1 MREQRQVRRVKK
13 ELISRRTGVI
23 AAVAIL
29 ITAAGIVGSRVGA
42 QALARTKSEGTR
54 RSFESNTAEIAS
66 RVNLGIQHEQDL
78 LINASSLF
86 AGDPKTSPAEFRAWT
101 RLAKPLHRYPE
112 LARLTLVAL
121 VADTEL
127 SAFAERF
134 TGKAPRPSKPQSS
147 APTEIPG
154 FRVVPPGKRQY
165 YCLAVG
171 GVARGDRSYPPA
183 GIDYCAH
190 STRLLRSRDSGRSTY
205 TQLSV
210 RGAHAVEVNTP
221 IYRGDAMPSTVAG
234 RRSAFLGWLR
244 EVLVP
249 GVLLAQARLGRAGDA
264 VSFRHRSGSSNI
276 VFTSGA
282 HRADAQI
289 KQVKLQ
295 NGWSLTS
302 YGPSAG
308 VSVRDDRQALALLI
322 GGCIL
327 SLLLGL
333 LVFVLGARVGR
344 RRGSKALRLRNAD
357 LYDSL
362 TRLPNRVLTLDRAER
377 MLARS
382 RRQHG
387 LLVGALFI
395 DIDWLNDINE
405 KLGRS
410 AGDHLLKIV
419 AERLEGVIRAQDTLG
434 RLDGDEFVLLVESHG
449 SGVRL
454 EGLARRVIEALHKPI
469 MIDGFGPSF
478 LATASIGVAFG
489 RYTAVDDLL
498 RDARLALDSAKAAGR
513 DRYTVFNANM
523 RAVVE
528 GRGLLEADLNTAI
541 QEGQLSLLYQPV
553 FDLMTRR
560 VAGVE
565 ALVRWHHPTQGDL
578 PLSDFLPLAEET
590 DLIMPLGRWVL
601 EQACTQAASWS
612 VAGHPMGISVNVSG
626 RQLIRPGFT
635 TDVQRALQQS
645 GLPPF
650 LLTLDIPEPTVTVD
664 FTAAAER
671 LEEIK
676 RLGVRIALDDFG
688 KGYGQR
694 SELHKL
700 PLDVL
705 KVNRLTLASSEDEE
719 YCNWLLDAILALG
732 RDLSLGVVV
741 KGVETYEQMVALEGI
756 GFAMAQG
763 FFLGRPM
770 PADAVESIFDAAATW
785 DVPSPIPPP
794 TAQSVR
800 ST

>member
-1 MREQRQVRRVKK
+1 MKK
-13 ELISRRTGVI
+13 LISRRTGVI
-23 AAVAIL
+23 AAVAVL
-29 ITAAGIVGSRVGA
+29 CTAAGIAGSLVGA
-42 QALARTKSEGTR
+42 QTLARTKSERTR
-54 RSFESNTAEIAS
+54 RSFELNTAEIAS
-66 RVNLGIQHEQDL
+66 RLNLGIQHEQDL
-78 LINASSLF
+78 VINASSLF

-101 RLAKPLHRYPE
+101 RLAQPLHRYPE
-112 LARLTLVAL
+112 LDRLTLVAL
-121 VADTEL
+121 VPAAQL
-127 SAFAERF
+127 PAFEERF
-134 TGKAPRPSKPQSS
+134 TGKALKPSELRSS
-147 APTEIPG
+147 SPTEFPG
-154 FRVVPPGKRQY
+154 FRVVPPGSRPY

-171 GVARGDRSYPPA
+171 GLARGDRSYPPA
-183 GIDYCAH
+183 GSDYCAR

-205 TQLSV
+205 TQLHV
-210 RGAHAVEVNTP
+210 AGAQAVAIDTP

-249 GVLLAQARLGRAGDA
+249 GVLLQQARLGRASDA

-276 VFTSGA
+276 VFSSGT
-282 HRADAQI
+282 HRADAQT
-289 KQVKLQ
+289 KQVKLPS
-295 NGWSLTS
+295 GWSLTS

-308 VSVRDDRQALALLI
+308 ASVRDYGQALALLI

-327 SLLLGL
+327 SVLLGL
-333 LVFVLGARVGR
+333 LVFFLGTRVGR
-344 RRGSKALRLRNAD
+344 RRDSKARALQHAD
-357 LYDSL
+357 LYDPL

-382 RRQHG
+382 RRQYG

-395 DIDWLNDINE
+395 DIDWLKDIND
-405 KLGRS
+405 KLGLS
-410 AGDHLLKIV
+410 AGDDLLKIV
-419 AERLEGVIRAQDTLG
+419 AERLAGVIRSQDTLG

-523 RAVVE
+523 RAVIE

-541 QEGQLSLLYQPV
+541 QEGQLSLLYQPI
-553 FDLMTRR
+553 FDLTTRR

-565 ALVRWHHPTQGDL
+565 ALVRWHHPTQGEL

-601 EQACTQAASWS
+601 EEACSQAAAWS
-612 VAGHPMGISVNVSG
+612 VAGHPMGISVNISG
-626 RQLIRPGFT
+626 RQLTRPGFIT
-635 TDVQRALQQS
+635 EVQRALQQS
-645 GLPPF
+645 GIQPF
-650 LLTLDIPEPTVTVD
+650 LLTLDIAEPTVTVD
-664 FTAAAER
+664 FTAAAAR
-671 LEEIK
+671 LAEIK
-676 RLGVRIALDDFG
+676 QLGVRVALDDFG

-694 SELHKL
+694 SELHQL

-705 KVNRLTLASSEDEE
+705 KVNRLTLAASEDEE

-732 RDLSLGVVV
+732 RDLSLGVVI
-741 KGVETYEQMVALEGI
+741 KGVETYEQMVALEAI
-756 GFAMAQG
+756 GFATAQG
-763 FFLGRPM
+763 FFLGMPM
-770 PADAVESIFDAAATW
+770 PADAVESIFDATATW
-785 DVPSPIPPP
+785 EEPSPSP
-794 TAQSVR
+794 VDR
-800 ST
+800 